1 MMKNTRYPVV
11 DKIYVSASCGE
22 GSYSD
27 STSHEIAIIDDGPRG
42 NNTFGIRYDLT
53 ANDVYGWFPTALL
66 KYFVEWLKED
76 RNRNYLT
83 NVDNEVYNLPYI
95 FLREIGEDSSGI
107 SPEDIAHIPD
117 HCKEGD

>member
-1 MMKNTRYPVV
+1 MKNTRYPVV

-27 STSHEIAIIDDGPRG
+27 TSSHEIVIIDDGPRG

-53 ANDVYGWFPTALL
+53 ANDVFGWFPTVLL
-66 KYFVEWLKED
+66 KHFVEWLKED

-83 NVDNEVYNLPYI
+83 NVDNEEYNLPYI
-95 FLREIGEDSSGI
+95 FFQEIMKDSSGI
-107 SPEDIAHIPD
+107 SPEDIAQIPEYY
-117 HCKEGD
+117 KEGN